1 MSNVHAILQQRLS
14 ESLRSHPDT
23 LRVISK
29 RSGYSGSYISS
40 LAGHTTSRR
49 QNNPSIAAVWAI
61 AEALGVDPLWLLG
74 K

>member
-1 MSNVHAILQQRLS
+1 MTNVHAILQQRLS

-29 RSGYSGSYISS
+29 RAGYSTSYISS
-40 LAGHTTSRR
+40 LAGHLTNRR
-49 QNNPSIAAVWAI
+49 QNNPTVAAVWAI